1 MRDPDEMLEEFDDIL
16 EELRELAR
24 DSVILVEGRKDRIAL
39 DRLGVRGEIVQV
51 QGAGGILGVAEDLAF
66 RGRKAIILTDWDR
79 KGGQL
84 AELLRVALRSSDV
97 PYDDSIR
104 MKLSVLA
111 KKDIKD
117 VESLPAFA
125 SLLDVRSRT
134 VR

>member
-1 MRDPDEMLEEFDDIL
+1 MRDPDEMLEEFEVIL

-24 DSVILVEGRKDRIAL
+24 ESVILVEGRKDRRAL

-51 QGAGGILGVAEDLAF
+51 QDARGILGVAEDLAS
-66 RGRKAIILTDWDR
+66 RKRSAVILTDWDR

-84 AELLRVALRSSDV
+84 AELLRNALRACDV
-97 PYDDSIR
+97 PYNDGIR
-104 MKLSVLA
+104 MKMAVLG

-125 SLLDVRSRT
+125 SLLEERRRAVR
-134 VR
+134 

>member
-51 QGAGGILGVAEDLAF
+51 QGAGGILGVAEDLAS

-125 SLLDVRSRT
+125 SLLDERSRT